1 MVFLGEVTSGL
12 TNLRRR
18 SVRVQAKLPERI
30 GAVRDVLDEMGGIAE
45 LRGVA
50 ARFKGRKINPVRQA
64 LDALV
69 ALGIAEA
76 ADDLYALNEG
86 PTTRRAA

>member
-1 MVFLGEVTSGL
+1 MQGELAVAPVSL
-12 TNLRRR
+12 TAAQR
-18 SVRVQAKLPERI
+18 SLPAKLPERI
-30 GAVRDVLDEMGGIAE
+30 AAVRDVLDETGGIAE